1 MKAPK
6 WLRSEKSSVL
16 RKLLVASPDERLKEA
31 IRQILFSRGESTVLS
46 EKDTAEQEESAALKL
61 CSEQIKLLDELRFR
75 RCKLITGNNYEKS
88 GTIVTIRPVYDLEKN
103 YAHIRTDDGDVY
115 IRSIDSLDLMILDE
129 IDEKRAA
136 AYGKQGDYIL
146 QDEIQKSTFRQSK
159 ALREAHGGLE
169 KVGML
174 VQLKDSVGMDVLG
187 RVSGLG
193 IAKNGAFFLI
203 YYTSASD
210 GRRRLRKAVA
220 KFIKDHE
227 FFADEETA
235 KRNEDAIAR
244 WQEVFE
250 KYEGSDCDF

>member
-6 WLRSEKSSVL
+6 WLRSEKSSAL

-46 EKDTAEQEESAALKL
+46 EKDTAEQEESAALRL

-88 GTIVTIRPVYDLEKN
+88 GTIEKN

-115 IRSIDSLDLMILDE
+115 IRSIGSLDLMILDE

-146 QDEIQKSTFRQSK
+146 QDEIQKSTFKQSK
-159 ALREAHGGLE
+159 ALREAHEGLE

-174 VQLKDSVGMDVLG
+174 VQLKDSAGMDVLG

-193 IAKNGAFFLI
+193 IAKNGAFFLV
-203 YYTSASD
+203 YYTSVSD
-210 GRRRLRKAVA
+210 GKRRLRKAVA